1 MRQSLKINT
10 LAAAVCLVFASSTYA
25 SNDNDRNHV
34 EGSNHVENHGSNHVE
49 SPNHV
54 ENHGNSH
61 VESDHHSIRDGN
73 SASGKFKL
81 KSYLSAGV
89 ESLASGEVKLE
100 QKTSKSE
107 FSAEVKLPVPSM
119 ALGVATVTDASDA
132 TLTLYL
138 TDSQG
143 LDYAECSLDLK
154 QIKNTKK
161 TRRSAASS
169 VAEYKVEI
177 KNRNGFL
184 QGQYGVC
191 DVDLNTAGIQSGI
204 PLIQVGDSVEV
215 TIDTNNALVASGG
228 F

>member
-1 MRQSLKINT
+1 MNQSLKINT
-10 LAAAVCLVFASSTYA
+10 LAAAVCLVLASSAYA
-25 SNDNDRNHV
+25 SNDNDSNHV
-34 EGSNHVENHGSNHVE
+34 EGSSHVENHSSNHTESANHVENHGS
-49 SPNHV
+49 
-54 ENHGNSH
+54 SH
-61 VESDHHSIRDGN
+61 VESDHHSVRDGN
-73 SASGKFKL
+73 SASGKIKL

-89 ESLASGEVKLE
+89 EPLANGEVKLE

-107 FSAEVKLPVPSM
+107 FSAEVKLPVPSA
-119 ALGVATVTDASDA
+119 ALAVANVTDASDA
-132 TLTLYL
+132 TLNLYL

-161 TRRSAASS
+161 TKRSAAVA

-177 KNRNGFL
+177 KSRNGFL

-191 DVDLNTAGIQSGI
+191 DIDLNTAGIQSGI
-204 PLIQVGDSVEV
+204 PLVQVGDSVEV
-215 TIDTNNALVASGG
+215 TIDTNNALVASGS

>member
-1 MRQSLKINT
+1 MNHSLKINT
-10 LAAAVCLVFASSTYA
+10 LAAAVCVVFASSAYA
-25 SNDNDRNHV
+25 HNDNDSNHV
-34 EGSNHVENHGSNHVE
+34 EGLNHVENHGSNHI
-49 SPNHV
+49 
-54 ENHGNSH
+54 
-61 VESDHHSIRDGN
+61 ESDHHSVRDGN
-73 SASGKFKL
+73 SGSGKIKL
-81 KSYLSAGV
+81 KSYLTAGV
-89 ESLASGEVKLE
+89 EPRANGEVKLE

-107 FSAEVKLPVPSM
+107 FSAELKLPVPSA
-119 ALGVATVTDASDA
+119 ALGVTNAANAYDA
-132 TLTLYL
+132 TLNLYL

-161 TRRSAASS
+161 TRRSTAGS

-184 QGQYGVC
+184 QEQYGVC

-204 PLIQVGDSVEV
+204 PLVQYGDTIEV
-215 TIDTNNALVASGG
+215 TIDTNNAIVASGR